1 MGQIIGGIIFV
12 GVGFCFVIF
21 NKKVAQISVKLQKDF
36 FHLRFDVELFQ
47 ICFFV
52 GGLLA
57 AAIGILAL
65 VDVIKF

>member
-1 MGQIIGGIIFV
+1 MGQIIVGIVFV

-21 NKKVAQISVKLQKDF
+21 NKKVAQISVELQKDF
-36 FHLRFDVELFQ
+36 FHLRFDVGLFQ
-47 ICFFV
+47 ICFLV
-52 GGLLA
+52 SGLLA